1 MAVAL
6 IWYNIE
12 LWRNGSLGVDVAE
25 KRYIP
30 PFFWF
35 SLSNYWIFG
44 FELFKADLLFVIQL
58 TFNLLST
65 LKNTYGIIREV
76 PPSLNV

>member
-30 PFFWF
+30 PFFLVF
-35 SLSNYWIFG
+35 LSKLHK
-44 FELFKADLLFVIQL
+44 FESFKADLLF
-58 TFNLLST
+58 S
-65 LKNTYGIIREV
+65 NTVY
-76 PPSLNV
+76 L